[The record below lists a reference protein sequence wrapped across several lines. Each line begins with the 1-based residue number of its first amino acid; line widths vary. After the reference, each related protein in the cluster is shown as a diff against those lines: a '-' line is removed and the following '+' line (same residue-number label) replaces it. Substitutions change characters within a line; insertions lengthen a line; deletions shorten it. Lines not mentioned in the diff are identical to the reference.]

1 MAYVIYMPFLYRQC
15 ETKYNT
21 TTVQPKVIELGPKL
35 EVCVLLGK
43 TPIRPIG
50 QMISAH
56 VLGDEIELVECG
68 IKESCVPFGPLDSYN
83 LKDLSPALGYVQH
96 ISFKSLHSCGQPH
109 KFISFVVV
117 VLI

>member
-1 MAYVIYMPFLYRQC
+1 MHRKCDTY
-15 ETKYNT
+15 T
-21 TTVQPKVIELGPKL
+21 TTVRPKVIELGPKL
-35 EVCVLLGK
+35 EVCILEGK

-68 IKESCVPFGPLDSYN
+68 IKESCVPFGPMDSYN

-96 ISFKSLHSCGQPH
+96 VIFLAACSCWQPH
-109 KFISFVVV
+109 EFMIFVVLV
-117 VLI
+117 VIVLSIVSSF